1 MRRLP
6 DDSYAQDVHAGTLWT
21 LLRAELAAG
30 VFGLRL
36 FIAAVAVAA
45 GMLGT
50 VWLLADGLTT
60 TLADNGKRMLGG
72 DVAVGVINSPLEAEP
87 RAALERLGQVSEV
100 VELRTSARAEA
111 LRAAVELK
119 AVDGRYPLYGEVG
132 LDGAESLQ
140 AALETR
146 DGRAG
151 AVAAPALLQRLG
163 LGVGDTIRL
172 GQQAFT
178 VRATLTHEPDRLAS
192 GGFMVGPRVMI
203 ARDRLDAA
211 GLTGP
216 GTLAEYVYRLRLP
229 EGSDV
234 AAAIDRLNAV
244 EPPRGWD
251 LDQPRDVGDR
261 IRRVA
266 ERTTTFLGV
275 AGLVALVIGL
285 SGAWTAAT
293 VWVQRRGRTIA
304 LYRLSGATAGLVT
317 ALHAAIIAVAGLL
330 SLALGLA
337 IAFAVVWFLMDLI
350 AGRLHLAWHLTD
362 LLVPAGQVAATLTLG
377 LIGASA
383 AALSAAARTPPG
395 AAMRGGEASV
405 SPHARHVALGALG
418 VLAALALAVVSLPQ
432 PALAATAA
440 AGLAAAAL
448 ALGVAGWL
456 LALLATR
463 RNPRSFLGLVAR
475 QGLAVPGA
483 AATKALALG
492 IGIAGI
498 TAVIAAQN
506 SLEGSLR
513 SDLPSRAPDLVLID
527 VQPDQVERIR
537 DRVESATGL
546 GRLEATPF
554 MRARILRVNGK
565 PAEEQIVD
573 PSERWVIEGD
583 RSFSW
588 SPGPNG
594 DAIMQGRWWPKD
606 YDGPPLISAQEDVA
620 EAFGLSPGATITY
633 SVLGRT
639 FTSEV
644 ANIRQESYRSYRP
657 DYLLVAS
664 PQPFRQAPHSW
675 IVTLKGVGADADAA
689 VDDLMGDLASSAPNV
704 TSIDVRRI
712 VGQITAVIDGAI
724 LGSLA
729 VAATL
734 LLAGALT
741 LAAAV
746 TADVDARRR
755 EALAFTLIGASRREI
770 AAARLIEAAAIGVLA
785 ALLGGAAGLQGGRW
799 LADQA
804 LRVSWEPGVLAFL
817 LPGVLGVVAAVAAG
831 LAGGIGAVPRGRGQ
845 LVRQLSG

>member
-1 MRRLP
+1 MKRLP
-6 DDSYAQDVHAGTLWT
+6 DGSQAQDLHPGTLWT
-21 LLRAELAAG
+21 LLKAELAAG

-60 TLADNGKRMLGG
+60 ALKDNSKRMLGG
-72 DVAVGVINSPLEAEP
+72 DLAVEVINSPLDADT
-87 RAALERLGQVSEV
+87 RGALANLGQVSEV
-100 VELRTSARAEA
+100 AELRTSARAEA

-119 AVDGRYPLYGEVG
+119 AVDDAYPLYGEVG
-132 LDGAESLQ
+132 LDGADSLA

-146 DGRAG
+146 DGRPG

-163 LGVGDTIRL
+163 IQVGDTIRL
-172 GQQAFT
+172 GTQAFT
-178 VRATLTHEPDRLAS
+178 VRAALTHEPDRLAS

-203 ARDRLDAA
+203 ARERLAAA

-216 GTLAEYVYRLRLP
+216 GTLAEYAYRLRLP
-229 EGSDV
+229 EGADV
-234 AAAIDRLNAV
+234 AAATERLRALR
-244 EPPRGWD
+244 PARGWD
-251 LDQPRDVGDR
+251 LERPGDVGER
-261 IRRVA
+261 VRRVA

-317 ALHAAIIAVAGLL
+317 ALHAAILAVAGVVA
-330 SLALGLA
+330 LALGLGL
-337 IAFAVVWFLMDLI
+337 AFAVVWALMELV
-350 AGRLHLAWHLTD
+350 AGRLHLSWALAD
-362 LLVPAGQVAATLTLG
+362 LLVPAGQVAATLALG
-377 LIGASA
+377 LLGASA

-405 SPHARHVALGALG
+405 NPRTRHVALGALG

-432 PALAATAA
+432 PYLAATAA
-440 AGLAAAAL
+440 GGLAVAAL

-527 VQPDQVERIR
+527 VQPDQVDRIR
-537 DRVESATGL
+537 ARVQDTAGL

-554 MRARILRVNGK
+554 MRARILQVNGK
-565 PAEEQIVD
+565 PAEQQIVD

-588 SPGPNG
+588 SPGPTGEAILRG
-594 DAIMQGRWWPKD
+594 DWWGKD

-644 ANIRQESYRSYRP
+644 VNVRQESYRSYRP

-664 PQPFRQAPHSW
+664 PQPFREAPHSW
-675 IVTLKGVGADADAA
+675 IVTLKGVGADGDAA
-689 VDDLMGDLASSAPNV
+689 VDELMGDLAASAPNV

-770 AAARLIEAAAIGVLA
+770 AVARLIEAAAIGVLA

-804 LRVSWEPGVLAFL
+804 LRVSWDPGLLAYL

-845 LVRQLSG
+845 LVRQLAG